1 MRTQRILPFGLA
13 VALALGVGLGC
24 DNPEDTPKLNQA
36 PEVLLSSGPANGDA
50 NVNYKVH
57 FYWHGYDPD
66 GRVERFEYLVTNDEV
81 TGSLIIDEH
90 IYETLAALDAAFPQ
104 VDYSWRSIEVHDT
117 TISVTADSIPVDGAD
132 EDDIYFYGDDRF
144 LFRAHHT
151 FFIRAVDED
160 GAHSER
166 PAHRTFT
173 ATTIAPEV
181 KINHPSD
188 IGGVGGYDQLPT
200 DIFFRWAGNDS
211 VGDGTVI
218 EPDSTRYALLKRG
231 DLGIDLQFTGRVLD
245 FPDSVWSI
253 WRGWD
258 QVDSLNENLGG
269 KRALIT
275 GLTPASQGGGAGFYQ
290 FFVQAKDEAGAI
302 TSHFEDGKN
311 LRRIRAVTSLAPR
324 VTVTEPVLGVRV
336 SSNNQTYDFTVAE
349 SQPISLTWSASA
361 ADYGSEITGFRFGW
375 DILDTANDEEWSSWS
390 LSTTSTQA
398 SFVSGSHS
406 FFLEARDYS
415 GTTTRVVYRF
425 YVVPFTMERDLLFI
439 DDYNN
444 TASANFAQSW
454 QGAPNNPLYWG
465 TYYLPNDQ
473 QKDFWDAI
481 LEEYA
486 GYDPV
491 VDFFRVG
498 TINPI
503 PPFETVALYKRIIW
517 EVKEGGPGEAGL
529 SRVARFVD
537 VYAVSSVPFDYL
549 SAFMDR
555 GGHLL
560 LCGSNPVLAML
571 PTSGDMPETYERRL
585 PMAFIKHLSYSE
597 GSSSESQAAVGRFLP
612 YKYFGLD
619 AVVKGADQDARTF
632 DWTGPDWRTVR
643 SFWGLYSPGYAG
655 AELASFPN
663 TTGWAPGDTL
673 RFRPDVYQ
681 WFRAAG
687 AHFNAIDPRALHCTS
702 DPDAYGLNSVEIYN
716 WDFFRLQYDPPLNYR
731 TSKYIPLLSY
741 VPAEPTTRWGQ
752 TPSPDM
758 CYLTSG
764 GEHHDELGYSTGG
777 GSRHTLAVIGMERP
791 ETPSVLLGFTPYY
804 LAPDEAQGFIDHI
817 LIDIFGMTK

>member
-1 MRTQRILPFGLA
+1 MRRHRFLLLLLA
-13 VALALGVGLGC
+13 VTVALAGVMGC
-24 DNPEDTPKLNQA
+24 DNLDTERKPNQA
-36 PEVLLSSGPANGDA
+36 PAVYLSSGPANNDA
-50 NVNYKVH
+50 NVNYRVH
-57 FYWHGYDPD
+57 FYWNGYDPD
-66 GRVERFEYLVTNDEV
+66 GRVDHFEYMVTNDEV
-81 TGSLIIDEH
+81 TGSLIIDED
-90 IYETLAALDAAFPQ
+90 IYATLAALDDAYPQ

-117 TISVTADSIPVDGAD
+117 TISVTADSIPVAGTE
-132 EDDIYFYGDDRF
+132 EDSLYFYGGDRF

-160 GAHSER
+160 GDFSKV

-188 IGGVGGYDQLPT
+188 TQGVGGYDFLPP

-231 DLGIDLQFTGRVLD
+231 DLGLDTQFTGRLLS
-245 FPDSVWSI
+245 FPDSVWSV

-275 GLTPASQGGGAGFYQ
+275 GLTPTSAGGGAGFYL

-302 TSHFEDGKN
+302 SSHFEDGKN
-311 LRRIRAVTSLAPR
+311 LRKIRVVSSLAPK

-336 SSNNQTYDFTVAE
+336 SSSNQTYDFTVAE
-349 SQPISLTWSASA
+349 NQTLRLRWSATA
-361 ADYGSEITGFRFGW
+361 EAYGSEITGYRYGW
-375 DILDTANDEEWSSWS
+375 DILDTENDEEWSSWS
-390 LSTTSTQA
+390 LATTSTQA

-415 GTTTRVVYRF
+415 GTTTRVVYRLF
-425 YVVPFTMERDLLFI
+425 VVPFTMERELLFI

-444 TASANFAQSW
+444 TSSSSAANTYPSS
-454 QGAPNNPLYWG
+454 PNQYNWG
-465 TYYLPNDQ
+465 TYYLTDALQ
-473 QKDFWDAI
+473 RAFWDAI
-481 LEEYA
+481 LEEYDD
-486 GYDPV
+486 YDSV
-491 VDFFRVG
+491 VDFFRV
-498 TINPI
+498 TAINPI
-503 PPFETVALYKRIIW
+503 PPFETVALYKRLIW
-517 EVKEGGPGEAGL
+517 EVKEGGAGEAGL

-537 VYAVSSVPFDYL
+537 VYAVNSVPFDYL

-555 GGHLL
+555 GGQLL

-571 PTSGDMPETYERRL
+571 PTAGEMADPNYERRL
-585 PMAFIKHLSYSE
+585 PMAFLKHLAYSE

-612 YKYFGLD
+612 YRYFGLD
-619 AVVKGADQDARTF
+619 AVVKGADQDAKTY

-643 SFWGLYSPGYAG
+643 TFWGLYGAGYPG

-663 TTGWAPGDTL
+663 TTSWAPADTL
-673 RFRPDVYQ
+673 RFRPEIYQ
-681 WFRAAG
+681 WFHDAG
-687 AHFNAIDPRALHCTS
+687 GFFNGADPRAVGCTAF
-702 DPDAYGLNSVEIYN
+702 PRAFGLNSVEIYN
-716 WDFFRLQYDPPLNYR
+716 WDFFKLQYDPPLTYR

-741 VPAEPTTRWGQ
+741 VPADPTTRWGQ

-758 CYLTSG
+758 CYRTSG
-764 GEHHDELGYSTGG
+764 GENHDELGYSTGG
-777 GSRHTLAVIGMERP
+777 GGLHAVAVVGMEKP
-791 ETPSVLLGFTPYY
+791 ATPSVLIGFTPYY
-804 LAPDEAQGFIDHI
+804 LAPAEAQGFIDHI
-817 LIDIFGMTK
+817 LIDIFHMTK